1 LYGSEAIKLAIILEK
16 QRVVLQFEKAVFT
29 TIYRGAGET
38 DALDLDV
45 CAGDFFLIRPARLE
59 HLSTIADAVAGLT
72 RPIRGAVYLLGMDW
86 QALSPDQ
93 ANALRGRI
101 GRVFTA
107 GNWISHLSLME
118 NILLPQLHHTRRS
131 VSEMCAE
138 AAVLAEQFGLP
149 GIPVGLPG
157 DFLTTDLQ
165 RAAWVRAF
173 MGRPALVLLEEPATG
188 MNSEAVSGLIN
199 VIRTA
204 RDRGAAVLWLTR
216 EDMIWRD
223 PSLPVTYRY
232 RLDAGKLRKVTM

>member
-1 LYGSEAIKLAIILEK
+1 MAIILEK
-16 QRVVLQFEKAVFT
+16 QRVVLQFEKAVFPT
-29 TIYRGAGET
+29 AYRGAGES
-38 DALDLDV
+38 DALNLDV
-45 CAGDFFLIRPARLE
+45 CAGDLFLIRPARLE
-59 HLSTIADAVAGLT
+59 NLSTIADAVAGLT
-72 RPIRGAVYLLGMDW
+72 RPIRGAVYLLGINW

-157 DFLTTDLQ
+157 DFLRTDLQ

-173 MGRPALVLLEEPATG
+173 LGRPALILLEEPATR
-188 MNSEAVSGLIN
+188 MNSENVFGLIN
-199 VIRTA
+199 VIRRA

-216 EDMIWRD
+216 EDAIWRD
-223 PSLPVTYRY
+223 PSLPVTNRY
-232 RLDAGKLRKVTM
+232 RLAAGKLREVTL